1 MGARVNINADAV
13 HLFFL
18 VDEHT
23 RRNAVHL
30 FFFSVGRAPGAL
42 RRYHVGA
49 AGVAPHDD
57 EKGEGVDAT
66 PPALQSRGAAANV
79 ADDTRCAPVRYGAYV
94 AGMGR
99 AAVPRAGPWTRYAP
113 AKPLWSFAI
122 VEEYPCAAR

>member
-13 HLFFL
+13 HLFFF
-18 VDEHT
+18 VRWAHAST
-23 RRNAVHL
+23 KANAVHL
-30 FFFSVGRAPGAL
+30 FFFGAMGARRKDGPPVFFSVGRAPGAL

-57 EKGEGVDAT
+57 EKGEGADAT

-94 AGMGR
+94 AGIGR
-99 AAVPRAGPWTRYAP
+99 AAVPLAGPCTR
-113 AKPLWSFAI
+113 
-122 VEEYPCAAR
+122 

>member
-57 EKGEGVDAT
+57 EKGEGADAT

-94 AGMGR
+94 AGIGR
-99 AAVPRAGPWTRYAP
+99 AAVPRAGPCTR
-113 AKPLWSFAI
+113 
-122 VEEYPCAAR
+122 

>member
-30 FFFSVGRAPGAL
+30 FFFCVGRAPGAL

-57 EKGEGVDAT
+57 EKGDGVDAT

-79 ADDTRCAPVRYGAYV
+79 ADDTRCAPV
-94 AGMGR
+94 
-99 AAVPRAGPWTRYAP
+99 
-113 AKPLWSFAI
+113 L
-122 VEEYPCAAR
+122 

>member
-30 FFFSVGRAPGAL
+30 FFFSVGRATRAL
-42 RRYHVGA
+42 RCYHVGA

-57 EKGEGVDAT
+57 EKGDGVDAT
-66 PPALQSRGAAANV
+66 PPALQSSGAAAKV

-99 AAVPRAGPWTRYAP
+99 AAVPLAGPWT
-113 AKPLWSFAI
+113 K
-122 VEEYPCAAR
+122 

>member
-1 MGARVNINADAV
+1 MSATPPSRGAV

-30 FFFSVGRAPGAL
+30 FFFRLGGPQGAL

-49 AGVAPHDD
+49 AGAAPHDD
-57 EKGEGVDAT
+57 EKGEGADAT

-79 ADDTRCAPVRYGAYV
+79 AADTRCAPV
-94 AGMGR
+94 
-99 AAVPRAGPWTRYAP
+99 
-113 AKPLWSFAI
+113 L
-122 VEEYPCAAR
+122 

>member
-1 MGARVNINADAV
+1 MFFFWVDERYTPVKRGGPPV
-13 HLFFL
+13 FL

-30 FFFSVGRAPGAL
+30 FFFCVGRDTGAL

-57 EKGEGVDAT
+57 EKGEGADAT
-66 PPALQSRGAAANV
+66 PPALQSNGAAAKV

-94 AGMGR
+94 AGIGR
-99 AAVPRAGPWTRYAP
+99 AAVPLAGPWT
-113 AKPLWSFAI
+113 K
-122 VEEYPCAAR
+122 

>member
-1 MGARVNINADAV
+1 MSAAPQKGAV

-57 EKGEGVDAT
+57 EKGEGADAT

-94 AGMGR
+94 AGIGR

-122 VEEYPCAAR
+122 VEEYPCAAK

>member
-13 HLFFL
+13 HLFF
-18 VDEHT
+18 
-23 RRNAVHL
+23 
-30 FFFSVGRAPGAL
+30 FSVGRATRAL
-42 RRYHVGA
+42 RCYHVGA

-57 EKGEGVDAT
+57 EKGDGVDAT

-94 AGMGR
+94 AGIGR
-99 AAVPRAGPWTRYAP
+99 TAVPRAGPWTRYAP